1 MYVSETSST
10 LYLPNLFSNTKI
22 VKIYIKNIN
31 KKKKMFRGKLTRTR
45 TSKFRISKK
54 KVKINKKTFST
65 SLAKGKV
72 WFLLKR
78 KYLTNLSRKF
88 RSVS

>member
-31 KKKKMFRGKLTRTR
+31 KKKENVSRKT
-45 TSKFRISKK
+45 
-54 KVKINKKTFST
+54 NKKGPVNSEFQKKS
-65 SLAKGKV
+65 KNK
-72 WFLLKR
+72 
-78 KYLTNLSRKF
+78 
-88 RSVS
+88 

>member
-31 KKKKMFRGKLTRTR
+31 KKK
-45 TSKFRISKK
+45 
-54 KVKINKKTFST
+54 
-65 SLAKGKV
+65 
-72 WFLLKR
+72 R
-78 KYLTNLSRKF
+78 KCFDEN
-88 RSVS
+88 